1 MVLADFSKV
10 FDTVCFKTVIR
21 KMFHLGLLKSCYG
34 TLRKR
39 IHFKLRKR
47 MVESLILSKLDYCD
61 VIFYPL
67 PQSLLKRLQRL
78 QFAAASFVTWKYV
91 NDTAVIL
98 KLCWL
103 PMKERRDFSLL
114 NLWPSYLNLQVVNN
128 CRNLRY
134 SAYRRL
140 NVPLEKGTFQDS
152 AAALFNTL
160 PASITECNDFN
171 EYCKLTKTFLKHR
184 ALDAN

>member
-1 MVLADFSKV
+1 
-10 FDTVCFKTVIR
+10 
-21 KMFHLGLLKSCYG
+21 MFHLGLLKSCYG

-171 EYCKLTKTFLKHR
+171 EYCKLTKTFLIY
-184 ALDAN
+184 